1 MTGPVR
7 ANGVRLAGVL
17 AGVASAAAAVVV
29 ASPPAVAA
37 VAGPPAA
44 AVAQDATSG
53 PQPTPA
59 AHVILRITD
68 PRITESSGLARSMRH
83 PGVLWTME
91 DSGNAPRLYAIG
103 PDGRTRATLTLAV
116 DSRDWEAMSTGPG
129 DTLWVGDIGDNSA
142 SRDVGILVHR
152 LPEPARLVNATV
164 HPTSYRLVYPDG
176 PHDAEAMVVDPAG
189 RVWIATKELLG
200 GGLYRTPAPPRAGE
214 RTVLERVGEVPSIVT
229 DGTLLPDGRMVL
241 RTYGR
246 AYVYVGP
253 GGALLQSFAL
263 PRQEQGE
270 SVAPAQSG
278 DALVVGSEGADSPVW
293 LVQVP
298 PAGASTAHASTSA
311 SAGTGASSSGAGPVA
326 TGSPADATPT
336 APTGAAAGTRDPLPV
351 VPLAVGGA
359 ALAAV
364 LAVVLAL
371 VRRR

>member
-7 ANGVRLAGVL
+7 GNGVRLSGVL
-17 AGVASAAAAVVV
+17 AGVASAAAVVV
-29 ASPPAVAA
+29 AS
-37 VAGPPAA
+37 PPAA
-44 AVAQDATSG
+44 AVAQDATSS
-53 PQPTPA
+53 PPTPA
-59 AHVILRITD
+59 AHVILHITD

-142 SRDVGILVHR
+142 SRDLGILVHR
-152 LPEPARLVNATV
+152 LPEPARLADATV

-176 PHDAEAMVVDPAG
+176 PHDAEAMVVDSSG
-189 RVWIATKELLG
+189 RVWIATKELFG

-214 RTVLERVGEVPSIVT
+214 RTVLERVGDVPSIVT

-246 AYVYVGP
+246 AYVYAGP

-270 SVAPAQSG
+270 SVAPAQAG

-293 LVQVP
+293 LVQI
-298 PAGASTAHASTSA
+298 PAAAASGAHASASASTSA
-311 SAGTGASSSGAGPVA
+311 SAGPGASSGNAGSGATGPPV
-326 TGSPADATPT
+326 DAAPT
-336 APTGAAAGTRDPLPV
+336 APTGAAAGDRPSLPV
-351 VPLAVGGA
+351 LPLAIGGA
-359 ALAAV
+359 VLAAV
-364 LAVVLAL
+364 LAGALAL
-371 VRRR
+371 ARRR